1 MFFSFFEVLFFCLS
15 FFPCLFFTSRGKQ
28 NSPFFFTTK
37 NETGGYIPGSSPSLP
52 PALAPP
58 PAAGGATGGDATASA
73 SAAAAAATATATAAA
88 AAEALL
94 AGSLEFCRPGD
105 PVYLAGDER
114 YVGDDDWWRRTLAF
128 YSPFAAD
135 VARHIRA
142 GAGNTGRSYAPRASL
157 QDLFNPRL
165 FAPGWPQDLQG
176 RERQFLWRSSRLFTL
191 LGSSQ
196 FGITVSP
203 RALAGDVDGGG
214 DGSGAGGTG
223 EGGSGSGG
231 TDPSSS
237 SSSSSVLRGAKSG
250 KGGGGGPG
258 VGDGDFT
265 RQRWMREQL
274 PRFRGFAAFLA
285 ELIRS
290 EGNHAAQCRLDLL
303 CDPNVAGFEWPREL
317 RGREAL
323 FLEAFEG

>member
-1 MFFSFFEVLFFCLS
+1 M
-15 FFPCLFFTSRGKQ
+15 PSR
-28 NSPFFFTTK
+28 
-37 NETGGYIPGSSPSLP
+37 
-52 PALAPP
+52 APP
-58 PAAGGATGGDATASA
+58 SA
-73 SAAAAAATATATAAA
+73 SAAAGTTTTTAAA
-88 AAEALL
+88 AASSASTAAAVAAAVAEALL
-94 AGSLEFCRPGD
+94 AGSLEFCRPSD

-114 YVGDDDWWRRTLAF
+114 YVGDDEWWKRTLTF
-128 YSPFAAD
+128 YAPFAAD

-157 QDLFNPRL
+157 EDLLNPRL

-203 RALAGDVDGGG
+203 RALAGGEGDERGGGPGGG
-214 DGSGAGGTG
+214 DGGGGA
-223 EGGSGSGG
+223 
-231 TDPSSS
+231 DP
-237 SSSSSVLRGAKSG
+237 SSSSSVLRGGG
-250 KGGGGGPG
+250 KGGDGSGSL
-258 VGDGDFT
+258 VDDGDFT
-265 RQRWMREQL
+265 RQRRWMREQL
-274 PRFRGFAAFLA
+274 PRFKGFAAFLA
-285 ELIRS
+285 ELIRA

-303 CDPNVAGFEWPREL
+303 CDPKVAGFEWPREL